1 MDTVATMRADNASL
15 RKIQSKLVQW
25 ELKENPLAP
34 LSATQTDFINRLTD
48 LANGNAVPQAGDGAG
63 SASSADH
70 EEQAPSGELPASLEQ
85 FKQSAC
91 VIDSTQNFLSWYNSI
106 DAEILEHFDDVYLEY
121 YEQLRARTSE
131 CDQMVQ
137 EIDVSLDSLRQL
149 TQEFN
154 FVSEKTASLH
164 QASESLLQD
173 QARLSDTGEE
183 IKKRLKYFTQA
194 ESISQRLHNPTFSV
208 SNETFVDMLN
218 TIDDCLEYM
227 RTNPTFS
234 EATAYA
240 VKYRACLS
248 KATQMMKAYVLGI
261 LSNATAQV
269 LTPKG
274 SGVPRSLEA
283 LDQPKVND
291 PTADAA
297 FVLFYGKFQASSPR
311 VKRITALIEERLDR
325 SPDYEQL
332 LGELH
337 QNYLTQRATIMSA
350 GVDQAIKDLAKK
362 HKGDHCAL
370 VRSACAFMVHI
381 CQDEHRLFY
390 QFFAKHSAQL
400 SIYMEGLCTILYDTL
415 RPYIIRIDHL
425 ETLAEICSILKVEM
439 LDEHVSYSPESLEA
453 FAKIVYQLLQDVQE
467 RIGFR
472 AQNYLESDI
481 RNYRPS
487 AGDLAY
493 PEKLEMM
500 ESIALSLQE
509 NQNPHVHLRRV
520 DSRSSIASG
529 MSVASLEATP
539 PSATD
544 SVLKV
549 RTGGSSPADMH
560 GMWYPTVRRTLVCL
574 SRLYRCID
582 KTIFQSLSQQ
592 ALAHCIYSVSTAAS
606 QIAQNRTTIDGEL
619 FEIKHLLILREQI
632 APFRVD
638 FTAKETSLDFSKVRT
653 AAYEL
658 LQKRKQLFSL
668 GSNNALLEFLLDGTP
683 QVREQ
688 LLDSRKDVDRQLK
701 TVCETFIKDA
711 TKQLVGP
718 VLTFIE
724 SAQSHLRNQPGGAKP
739 APVAG
744 AGGPTTPGTVP
755 AAGQSTGMA
764 LRMAPF
770 AAPQQISSIIQEC
783 LRNIKSKLAGL
794 QRSMQLYLANKDTEF
809 ILFRPIRNNIIGSF
823 VKLEQILMLNAY
835 SKDDLTIVSC
845 PSAEQISVL
854 LSSVNLA
861 GGATGEQPVPSFGK
875 PQPVRKISTSSIGS
889 NAAEAVPPA
898 KAPVE
903 KKVSFD
909 SGANTVVEIDRD
921 EEQDTEKGKEV
932 IVETQEAE
940 VPVEQ
945 SDQSE
950 SASAVQS

>member
-1 MDTVATMRADNASL
+1 METVATMRADNASL

-34 LSATQTDFINRLTD
+34 LSATQSDFINRLTD
-48 LANGNAVPQAGDGAG
+48 LANGNVPVSGGIIC
-63 SASSADH
+63 SVPLADDSKDH
-70 EEQAPSGELPASLEQ
+70 ATNEELPASLEQ

-106 DAEILEHFDDVYLEY
+106 DAEILEHFDDVYMEY
-121 YEQLRARTSE
+121 YEQLRSRTNE
-131 CDQMVQ
+131 CDQMLQ
-137 EIDVSLDSLRQL
+137 EIDVSLESLRQL

-154 FVSEKTASLH
+154 FVSEKTSSLH
-164 QASESLLQD
+164 RASESLLQD
-173 QARLSDTGEE
+173 QTRLSDTGDE

-208 SNETFVDMLN
+208 SNDTFVDILN
-218 TIDDCLEYM
+218 TIDDCIEYM
-227 RTNPTFS
+227 RVNPSFS
-234 EATAYA
+234 EASTYA
-240 VKYRACLS
+240 VKYRACLA
-248 KATQMMKAYVLGI
+248 KATQMMKTYVFGI

-269 LTPKG
+269 LAPKG
-274 SGVPRSLEA
+274 PGVPRSLEA
-283 LDQPKVND
+283 LDQPKIGD

-311 VKRITALIEERLDR
+311 IKRITGLIEDRLDR
-325 SPDYEQL
+325 NPDYEQL

-337 QNYLTQRATIMSA
+337 QSYLTQRATIMRS

-390 QFFAKHSAQL
+390 QFFAKQSAQL
-400 SIYMEGLCTILYDTL
+400 IIYMEGLCTILYDTL

-509 NQNPHVHLRRV
+509 NQHLPPQLRRA

-529 MSVASLEATP
+529 MSLASLETTP
-539 PSATD
+539 PTTD
-544 SVLKV
+544 PALKV
-549 RTGGSSPADMH
+549 RSGNSPADLH

-582 KTIFQSLSQQ
+582 KAIFQSLSQQ
-592 ALAHCIYSVSTAAS
+592 ALAHCIHSVSTAAG

-701 TVCETFIKDA
+701 MVCETFIKDA

-724 SAQSHLRNQPGGAKP
+724 AAQNHLRNQPSGGKTVTAAGSA
-739 APVAG
+739 APS
-744 AGGPTTPGTVP
+744 T
-755 AAGQSTGMA
+755 AATGSGQSTGMA
-764 LRMAPF
+764 LRMASF

-809 ILFRPIRNNIIGSF
+809 ILFRPIRNNIIGAF

-835 SKDDLTIVSC
+835 TKDDLTIVSC

-861 GGATGEQPVPSFGK
+861 GGSLAEQPVASFGSK
-875 PQPVRKISTSSIGS
+875 VQPTRKISTSSSVGS
-889 NAAEAVPPA
+889 NATETQQT
-898 KAPVE
+898 KAPIE

-909 SGANTVVEIDRD
+909 SGANTVVEIERV
-921 EEQDTEKGKEV
+921 EESEIEKGEEALVEV
-932 IVETQEAE
+932 QEAATN
-940 VPVEQ
+940 
-945 SDQSE
+945 QSE
-950 SASAVQS
+950 PTLAPE

>member
-1 MDTVATMRADNASL
+1 MENTASLRADNAHL

-34 LSATQTDFINRLTD
+34 LSAEQTDFINRLSD
-48 LANGNAVPQAGDGAG
+48 LASGNVASTTG
-63 SASSADH
+63 ASST
-70 EEQAPSGELPASLEQ
+70 EEKSDEASEELPSSLEK

-121 YEQLRARTSE
+121 YEQLRSRAGE
-131 CDQMVQ
+131 CDQMLK
-137 EIDVSLDSLRQL
+137 EIDVSLESLGKL

-154 FVSEKTASLH
+154 FVSEKTSSLH
-164 QASESLLQD
+164 EASESLLQD
-173 QARLSDTGEE
+173 QTKLSDTGEE
-183 IKKRLKYFTQA
+183 IRKRLKYFTQA

-208 SNETFVDMLN
+208 SNDTFVDILN
-218 TIDDCLEYM
+218 TIDDCIEYM
-227 RTNPTFS
+227 RVNPTFS
-234 EATAYA
+234 EASAYS
-240 VKYRACLS
+240 VKYRTCLA
-248 KATQMMKAYVLGI
+248 KATQMMKAYVTGI
-261 LSNATAQV
+261 LTNATAQV
-269 LTPKG
+269 MAPKG
-274 SGVPRSLEA
+274 SGAPKSLEV
-283 LDQPKVND
+283 LDQPKVGD
-291 PTADAA
+291 RSAEAA
-297 FVLFYGKFQASSPR
+297 FALFYGKFQASSAR
-311 VKRITALIEERLDR
+311 VKWITATIEERLDR
-325 SPDYEQL
+325 SPDYEHL

-337 QNYLTQRATIMSA
+337 SNYLTQRAAIMSS

-390 QFFAKHSAQL
+390 QFFAKPSGQL
-400 SIYMEGLCTILYDTL
+400 IGYMEGLCTILYDTL

-439 LDEHVSYSPESLEA
+439 LDEHVTYSPDSLEA

-500 ESIALSLQE
+500 ESIALSLQD
-509 NQNPHVHLRRV
+509 NSHHFHHNPQHLRRA
-520 DSRSSIASG
+520 DSRSSITSGVSMDTSLDTTASTAEHT
-529 MSVASLEATP
+529 M
-539 PSATD
+539 
-544 SVLKV
+544 KV
-549 RTGGSSPADMH
+549 RSGNSPADMH

-582 KTIFQSLSQQ
+582 KSIFQSLSQQ
-592 ALAHCIYSVSTAAS
+592 ALAHCIHSVSFAAA
-606 QIAQNRTTIDGEL
+606 QIAQSRTTIDGEL

-701 TVCETFIKDA
+701 TVCETFIRDA
-711 TKQLVGP
+711 TRQLVGA

-724 SAQSHLRNQPGGAKP
+724 AAQSYLKNQPTGGKATTTGV
-739 APVAG
+739 AAVAG
-744 AGGPTTPGTVP
+744 AGGK
-755 AAGQSTGMA
+755 STGMA

-809 ILFRPIRNNIIGSF
+809 ILFRPIRNNIIGAF
-823 VKLEQILMLNAY
+823 VKLEQILLLNAY
-835 SKDDLTIVSC
+835 TKDDLTIVSC
-845 PSAEQISVL
+845 PSGEQVSVL
-854 LSSVNLA
+854 LSSVNLT
-861 GGATGEQPVPSFGK
+861 GSGTGESTVPAFGRT
-875 PQPVRKISTSSIGS
+875 QTTDAQRKISTSSIGS
-889 NAAEAVPPA
+889 GAGAST

-909 SGANTVVEIDRD
+909 SGANTVVEIERIEHITATD
-921 EEQDTEKGKEV
+921 
-932 IVETQEAE
+932 VETEVENGQE
-940 VPVEQ
+940 VLVE
-945 SDQSE
+945 SLE
-950 SASAVQS
+950 GTVQGGNVADIKSIEG

>member
-1 MDTVATMRADNASL
+1 MDNVATLRADNANL

-34 LSATQTDFINRLTD
+34 LSTGQTDFINQLTD
-48 LANGNAVPQAGDGAG
+48 LVQGNNPAPVPSVGDSDNDVNEG
-63 SASSADH
+63 SV
-70 EEQAPSGELPASLEQ
+70 ELPASLES

-91 VIDSTQNFLSWYNSI
+91 VIDTTQNFLSWYNSI
-106 DAEILEHFDDVYLEY
+106 DAEILEHFDEAYLEY
-121 YEQLRARTSE
+121 YEQLRSRASE
-131 CDQMVQ
+131 CDTMLQ
-137 EIDVSLDSLRQL
+137 EIDESLGSLRKL

-154 FVSEKTASLH
+154 FVSEKTSSLH

-173 QARLSDTGEE
+173 QTKLSDSGEE
-183 IKKRLKYFTQA
+183 IRKRLKYFSQA
-194 ESISQRLHNPTFSV
+194 ESISQRLHNPTVSV
-208 SNETFVDMLN
+208 SNDSFADVLN
-218 TIDDCLEYM
+218 TIDDCIEYM
-227 RTNPTFS
+227 RVNPSFC
-234 EATAYA
+234 EASAYS
-240 VKYRACLS
+240 VKYRTCLA
-248 KATQMMKAYVLGI
+248 KAAQMMKVYVTNI
-261 LSNATAQV
+261 LANATAQV
-269 LTPKG
+269 LSPKG
-274 SGVPRSLEA
+274 GQGAAAPRSLEA
-283 LDQPKVND
+283 LEQIKVGD
-291 PTADAA
+291 RTTEAA
-297 FVLFYGKFQASSPR
+297 FALFYGKFQASAPR
-311 VKRITALIEERLDR
+311 VKRITGLIEERLDR
-325 SPDYEQL
+325 SPDYEIL

-337 QNYLTQRATIMSA
+337 QTYLTQRATIMSG
-350 GVDQAIKDLAKK
+350 GVDQAIKELAKK

-390 QFFAKHSAQL
+390 HFFAKPSEQL
-400 SIYMEGLCTILYDTL
+400 IGYMEGLCTILYDIL

-439 LDEHVSYSPESLEA
+439 LDEHVTYSPDSLEA

-467 RIGFR
+467 RVGFR

-500 ESIALSLQE
+500 ESIALSLQDSAAHH
-509 NQNPHVHLRRV
+509 QQHHPVPLRRV
-520 DSRSSIASG
+520 DSRSSIVSG
-529 MSVASLEATP
+529 MSLASQETASEAP
-539 PSATD
+539 ALRGRASN
-544 SVLKV
+544 
-549 RTGGSSPADMH
+549 SPADMH

-582 KTIFQSLSQQ
+582 KSIFQSLSQQ
-592 ALAHCIYSVSTAAS
+592 ALAHCIHSVSSAAAE
-606 QIAQNRTTIDGEL
+606 IAKNRTTIDGEL

-638 FTAKETSLDFSKVRT
+638 FTAKETSLDFSRVRT

-701 TVCETFIKDA
+701 AVCETFITDA
-711 TKQLVGP
+711 SRQLVGP

-724 SAQSHLRNQPGGAKP
+724 TAQNHLRNHP
-739 APVAG
+739 AGKAGPAGHQQQG
-744 AGGPTTPGTVP
+744 AGS
-755 AAGQSTGMA
+755 AMA
-764 LRMAPF
+764 LRLAPF

-783 LRNIKSKLAGL
+783 LRNIKTKLAGL
-794 QRSMQLYLANKDTEF
+794 QRSMQLYLSNKDTEF
-809 ILFRPIRNNIIGSF
+809 ILFRPIRNNIIGAF

-835 SKDDLTIVSC
+835 TKDDLTIVSC

-854 LSSVNLA
+854 LSSVNLSGSA
-861 GGATGEQPVPSFGK
+861 GPGGETTAAFGR
-875 PQPVRKISTSSIGS
+875 PQTTVEAQRKISSSSSVGS
-889 NAAEAVPPA
+889 GSLSV
-898 KAPVE
+898 KAPIE

-909 SGANTVVEIDRD
+909 SGANTVVEIER
-921 EEQDTEKGKEV
+921 TEDVAAAEDGAVEHAKEV
-932 IVETQEAE
+932 TADGTEA
-940 VPVEQ
+940 PKAL
-945 SDQSE
+945 E
-950 SASAVQS
+950 SSAPGQQVV

>member
-1 MDTVATMRADNASL
+1 MENVATLRADNANL

-34 LSATQTDFINRLTD
+34 LSTGQTDFINRLTD
-48 LANGNAVPQAGDGAG
+48 LVQGNNPSPTSTAGDSQDGAINEG
-63 SASSADH
+63 TV
-70 EEQAPSGELPASLEQ
+70 ELPASLES

-91 VIDSTQNFLSWYNSI
+91 VIDTTQNFLSWYNSI
-106 DAEILEHFDDVYLEY
+106 DAEILEHFDEAYLEY
-121 YEQLRARTSE
+121 YEQLRSRASE
-131 CDQMVQ
+131 CDTMLQ
-137 EIDVSLDSLRQL
+137 EIDESLGSLRKL

-154 FVSEKTASLH
+154 FVSEKTSSLH

-173 QARLSDTGEE
+173 QTKLSDSGEE
-183 IKKRLKYFTQA
+183 IRKRLKYFSQA
-194 ESISQRLHNPTFSV
+194 ESISQRLHNPTVSV
-208 SNETFVDMLN
+208 SNESFADVLN
-218 TIDDCLEYM
+218 TIDDCIEYM
-227 RTNPTFS
+227 RVNPTFC
-234 EATAYA
+234 EASAYSI
-240 VKYRACLS
+240 KYRTCLA
-248 KATQMMKAYVLGI
+248 KAAQMMKVYVTNI
-261 LSNATAQV
+261 LANATAQV
-269 LTPKG
+269 LSPKG
-274 SGVPRSLEA
+274 GQGAAAPRSLEA
-283 LDQPKVND
+283 LEQLKVGD
-291 PTADAA
+291 RATEAA
-297 FVLFYGKFQASSPR
+297 FALFYGKFQASAPR
-311 VKRITALIEERLDR
+311 VKRITGLIEERLDR
-325 SPDYEQL
+325 SPDYEIL

-337 QNYLTQRATIMSA
+337 QTYLTQRATIMSG
-350 GVDQAIKDLAKK
+350 GVDQAIKELAKK

-390 QFFAKHSAQL
+390 HFFAKPSDQL
-400 SIYMEGLCTILYDTL
+400 IGYMEGLCTILYDIL

-439 LDEHVSYSPESLEA
+439 LDEHVAYSPDSLEA

-500 ESIALSLQE
+500 ESIALSLQD
-509 NQNPHVHLRRV
+509 NAAHHHHHHPVPLRRV
-520 DSRSSIASG
+520 DSRSSIVSG
-529 MSVASLEATP
+529 MSLASQDTVNEAP
-539 PSATD
+539 ALRSRA
-544 SVLKV
+544 SN
-549 RTGGSSPADMH
+549 SPADMH

-582 KTIFQSLSQQ
+582 KSIFQSLSQQ
-592 ALAHCIYSVSTAAS
+592 ALAHCIHSVSSAAGE
-606 QIAQNRTTIDGEL
+606 IAKNRTTIDGEL

-701 TVCETFIKDA
+701 AVCETFITDA
-711 TKQLVGP
+711 SRQLVGP

-724 SAQSHLRNQPGGAKP
+724 TAQNHLRNQP
-739 APVAG
+739 AG
-744 AGGPTTPGTVP
+744 KA
-755 AAGQSTGMA
+755 AAGQQQGAGSAMA
-764 LRMAPF
+764 LRLAPF

-783 LRNIKSKLAGL
+783 LRNIKTKLAGL
-794 QRSMQLYLANKDTEF
+794 QRSMQLYLSNKDTEF
-809 ILFRPIRNNIIGSF
+809 ILFRPIRNNIIGAF

-835 SKDDLTIVSC
+835 TKDDLTIVSC

-854 LSSVNLA
+854 LSSVNLSGAA
-861 GGATGEQPVPSFGK
+861 GPGGETTAAFGRTQTGEAQ
-875 PQPVRKISTSSIGS
+875 RKISTSSSVGS
-889 NAAEAVPPA
+889 GHSV
-898 KAPVE
+898 KAPIE

-909 SGANTVVEIDRD
+909 SGANTVLEIERTEDVVTAEEAVE
-921 EEQDTEKGKEV
+921 QANEV
-932 IVETQEAE
+932 TAE
-940 VPVEQ
+940 VTETPNAPEMPAPGAQIV
-945 SDQSE
+945 
-950 SASAVQS
+950 

>member
-1 MDTVATMRADNASL
+1 MDNVATLKADNAVL

-25 ELKENPLAP
+25 ELKENALAP
-34 LSATQTDFINRLTD
+34 LSTGQTDFINRLTD
-48 LANGNAVPQAGDGAG
+48 LVTGQVPTGGSQPEAVKEAKDDG
-63 SASSADH
+63 
-70 EEQAPSGELPASLEQ
+70 LPPVSLEK
-85 FKQSAC
+85 FKQSPC

-106 DAEILEHFDDVYLEY
+106 DAELLEHFDDAYLEY
-121 YEQLRARTSE
+121 YDQLRSRATE
-131 CDQMVQ
+131 CDAMLE
-137 EIDVSLDSLRQL
+137 EIDVSLESLRKL
-149 TQEFN
+149 RQEFD
-154 FVSEKTASLH
+154 FVSEKTSSLH
-164 QASESLLQD
+164 RASESLLQD
-173 QARLSDTGEE
+173 QTKLSDSGEE
-183 IKKRLKYFTQA
+183 IRKRLKYFSQS

-208 SNETFVDMLN
+208 SNDTFVDILN
-218 TIDDCLEYM
+218 TIDDCIEYM
-227 RTNPTFS
+227 RVNPSFC
-234 EATAYA
+234 EASAYS
-240 VKYRACLS
+240 VKYRTCLA
-248 KATQMMKAYVLGI
+248 KATQMMKSYVMRI

-269 LTPKG
+269 LAPKA
-274 SGVPRSLEA
+274 SGIPRSLEA
-283 LDQPKVND
+283 MEQLKIGD
-291 PTADAA
+291 PTMEAA
-297 FVLFYGKFQASSPR
+297 FALFYGKFQASAPR
-311 VKRITALIEERLDR
+311 VKRITATIEERLDR
-325 SPDYEQL
+325 SPDYDVL

-337 QNYLTQRATIMSA
+337 QNYLTQRAAIMSG
-350 GVDQAIKDLAKK
+350 GVDQAIKELTKK

-390 QFFAKHSAQL
+390 QFFAKPSGQL
-400 SIYMEGLCTILYDTL
+400 IGYMEGLCTILYDIL

-439 LDEHVSYSPESLEA
+439 LDEHVTYSPESLEA

-500 ESIALSLQE
+500 ESIALSLQDAVH
-509 NQNPHVHLRRV
+509 NQHNHPAPLRRV
-520 DSRSSIASG
+520 DSRSSIVSG
-529 MSVASLEATP
+529 MSLASQDTTNEA
-539 PSATD
+539 SM
-544 SVLKV
+544 LKV
-549 RTGGSSPADMH
+549 RASNSPADMH

-582 KTIFQSLSQQ
+582 KSIFQSLSQQ
-592 ALAHCIYSVSTAAS
+592 ALAHCIHSVSGAAA
-606 QIAQNRTTIDGEL
+606 QIAQSRTSIDGEL

-701 TVCETFIKDA
+701 TVCETFITDA
-711 TKQLVGP
+711 SRQLVGP

-724 SAQSHLRNQPGGAKP
+724 AAQNHLRNQPGKVPGQPGGA
-739 APVAG
+739 A
-744 AGGPTTPGTVP
+744 
-755 AAGQSTGMA
+755 MA
-764 LRMAPF
+764 LRLAPF

-783 LRNIKSKLAGL
+783 LRNIKTKLAGL

-809 ILFRPIRNNIIGSF
+809 ILFRPIRNSIIGAF
-823 VKLEQILMLNAY
+823 MKLEQILTLNAY
-835 SKDDLTIVSC
+835 TKDDLTIVSC
-845 PSAEQISVL
+845 PSVEQISVL

-861 GGATGEQPVPSFGK
+861 GSGTGGEPTPAFGRTNSVEM
-875 PQPVRKISTSSIGS
+875 QRKISTSSTSSGS
-889 NAAEAVPPA
+889 AAA
-898 KAPVE
+898 KVAQIE

-909 SGANTVVEIDRD
+909 SGANTVVEIERPDDAGALAGDD
-921 EEQDTEKGKEV
+921 ERRAEEMQNV
-932 IVETQEAE
+932 VETPKDVTLDVTNATEAKSSE
-940 VPVEQ
+940 VL
-945 SDQSE
+945 
-950 SASAVQS
+950 

>member
-1 MDTVATMRADNASL
+1 MDNVATLRADNASL

-34 LSATQTDFINRLTD
+34 LSATQSDFINRLND
-48 LANGNAVPQAGDGAG
+48 LANGTVAPTAAGNI
-63 SASSADH
+63 ASMGEVETEPTS
-70 EEQAPSGELPASLEQ
+70 ELPASLEA
-85 FKQSAC
+85 FKQSSR

-121 YEQLRARTSE
+121 YEQLRARATE
-131 CDQMVQ
+131 CDQMLA

-154 FVSEKTASLH
+154 FVSDKTSSLH

-173 QARLSDTGEE
+173 QTRLSDTGEE
-183 IKKRLKYFTQA
+183 IRKRLKYFTQA

-208 SNETFVDMLN
+208 SNETFVDILN
-218 TIDDCLEYM
+218 TVDDCLEYM
-227 RTNPTFS
+227 RVNPTFS
-234 EATAYA
+234 EASTYS
-240 VKYRACLS
+240 VKYRACLA
-248 KATQMMKAYVLGI
+248 KAAQMMKSYVLGI
-261 LSNATAQV
+261 LANATAQV
-269 LTPKG
+269 LAPKG

-283 LDQPKVND
+283 LDQPMVGD
-291 PTADAA
+291 PTAEAA

-311 VKRITALIEERLDR
+311 VKRITGMIEDRLDR
-325 SPDYEQL
+325 SADYELL

-337 QNYLTQRATIMSA
+337 QNYLNQRAAIMSS

-370 VRSACAFMVHI
+370 VRSASAFMVHI

-390 QFFAKHSAQL
+390 QFFAKPSAQVI
-400 SIYMEGLCTILYDTL
+400 IYMEGLCTILYDTL

-439 LDEHVSYSPESLEA
+439 LDEHVSYSPDALEA

-509 NQNPHVHLRRV
+509 TQNPHPHLRRV
-520 DSRSSIASG
+520 DSRSSITSG
-529 MSVASLEATP
+529 MSLASLDTTAP
-539 PSATD
+539 AAD
-544 SVLKV
+544 AVLKA
-549 RTGGSSPADMH
+549 RPTGNSPADLH

-582 KTIFQSLSQQ
+582 KSIFQSLSQQ
-592 ALAHCIYSVSTAAS
+592 ALAHCIHSVSTAAG

-701 TVCETFIKDA
+701 MVCETFIKDA

-718 VLTFIE
+718 VLAFIE
-724 SAQSHLRNQPGGAKP
+724 QAQNHLRSQPGAASPSTGAT
-739 APVAG
+739 AAAG
-744 AGGPTTPGTVP
+744 
-755 AAGQSTGMA
+755 GQSTGMA

-783 LRNIKSKLAGL
+783 LRNVKSKLSGL

-823 VKLEQILMLNAY
+823 VKLEQILILNAY
-835 SKDDLTIVSC
+835 TKDDLTIVSC

-861 GGATGEQPVPSFGK
+861 GGTANDQPVAFFGGK
-875 PQPVRKISTSSIGS
+875 AQPAELQRKISTSSLSASS
-889 NAAEAVPPA
+889 NVAPPT
-898 KAPVE
+898 KAPIE

-909 SGANTVVEIDRD
+909 SGANTVVEIERV
-921 EEQDTEKGKEV
+921 EELDVEKGQEV
-932 IVETQEAE
+932 LAEGET
-940 VPVEQ
+940 EQ
-945 SDQSE
+945 AVSE
-950 SASAVQS
+950 

>member
-1 MDTVATMRADNASL
+1 MDVATMKADNASL

-25 ELKENPLAP
+25 EIKENPLAP
-34 LSATQTDFINRLTD
+34 LSTTQLDFINRLTD
-48 LANGNAVPQAGDGAG
+48 LANGNVAL
-63 SASSADH
+63 SSGGTGPCIEKECETND
-70 EEQAPSGELPASLEQ
+70 ELPASLER
-85 FKQSAC
+85 FKQSPC

-121 YEQLRARTSE
+121 YEQLRSRAGE
-131 CDQMVQ
+131 CDQMLQ
-137 EIDVSLDSLRQL
+137 EIDVSLDSLHKLRE
-149 TQEFN
+149 EFN
-154 FVSEKTASLH
+154 FVSEKTSSLH

-173 QARLSDTGEE
+173 QTRLSETGEE
-183 IKKRLKYFTQA
+183 IRKRLKYFTQA

-208 SNETFVDMLN
+208 SNDTFVDMLN

-227 RTNPTFS
+227 RVNPSFS
-234 EATAYA
+234 EASVYSI
-240 VKYRACLS
+240 KYRSCLA
-248 KATQMMKAYVLGI
+248 KATQMMKTYVVGI

-274 SGVPRSLEA
+274 SGVPRSLET
-283 LDQPKVND
+283 LDQQKVGD
-291 PTADAA
+291 RTAETA
-297 FVLFYGKFQASSPR
+297 FALFYGKFQASAPR
-311 VKRITALIEERLDR
+311 VNRISSTIEDRLDR
-325 SPDYEQL
+325 SPDYELL

-337 QNYLTQRATIMSA
+337 QNYLTQRAAIMSS

-370 VRSACAFMVHI
+370 VRSACSFMVHI

-390 QFFAKHSAQL
+390 QFFAKPSVQL
-400 SIYMEGLCTILYDTL
+400 IVYMEGLCTILYDTL

-439 LDEHVSYSPESLEA
+439 LDEHVTYSPDALEA

-509 NQNPHVHLRRV
+509 NTHHTHQLLRRV
-520 DSRSSIASG
+520 DSRSSIMSG
-529 MSVASLEATP
+529 VSVGSLDTTP
-539 PSATD
+539 PSAIEQA
-544 SVLKV
+544 LKV
-549 RTGGSSPADMH
+549 RSSNSPADMH

-582 KTIFQSLSQQ
+582 KSIFQSLSQQ
-592 ALAHCIYSVSTAAS
+592 ALAHCIYSVSSAAA
-606 QIAQNRTTIDGEL
+606 QIAQNRTSIDGEL

-701 TVCETFIKDA
+701 MICETFIRDA
-711 TKQLVGP
+711 SKQLVGP
-718 VLTFIE
+718 VLMFIE
-724 SAQSHLRNQPGGAKP
+724 AAQNHLRNHSEGSKASTGGA
-739 APVAG
+739 VAG
-744 AGGPTTPGTVP
+744 TTTSPEG
-755 AAGQSTGMA
+755 GQSSGMA

-809 ILFRPIRNNIIGSF
+809 ILFRPIRNNIIGAF

-835 SKDDLTIVSC
+835 TKDDLTIVSC

-861 GGATGEQPVPSFGK
+861 SGGNSESIVPSFGNAD
-875 PQPVRKISTSSIGS
+875 VRRKISTSSSIGNS
-889 NAAEAVPPA
+889 DAAQPL
-898 KAPVE
+898 KAPIE

-909 SGANTVVEIDRD
+909 SGANTVVEIERL
-921 EEQDTEKGKEV
+921 EQSEV
-932 IVETQEAE
+932 ELDQKVSLENQEARTTE
-940 VPVEQ
+940 NAPTE
-945 SDQSE
+945 
-950 SASAVQS
+950 

>member
-1 MDTVATMRADNASL
+1 MEAVATMRADNASL

-34 LSATQTDFINRLTD
+34 LSATQSDFINCLTD
-48 LANGNAVPQAGDGAG
+48 LANGNVPASAGNTPV
-63 SASSADH
+63 ADDNKDH
-70 EEQAPSGELPASLEQ
+70 AADEELPASLEK

-121 YEQLRARTSE
+121 YEQLRSRTNE
-131 CDQMVQ
+131 CDQMLQ

-154 FVSEKTASLH
+154 FVSEKTSSLH

-173 QARLSDTGEE
+173 QTRLSDTGDE

-208 SNETFVDMLN
+208 SNDTFVDILN
-218 TIDDCLEYM
+218 TIDDCIEYM
-227 RTNPTFS
+227 RVNPSFS
-234 EATAYA
+234 ETSTYA
-240 VKYRACLS
+240 VKYRACLA
-248 KATQMMKAYVLGI
+248 KATQMMKTYVFGI

-269 LTPKG
+269 LAPKG
-274 SGVPRSLEA
+274 SGAPRSLEA
-283 LDQPKVND
+283 LDQPKIGD

-311 VKRITALIEERLDR
+311 VKRITGLIEDRLDR

-337 QNYLTQRATIMSA
+337 QSYLTQRATIMRS

-381 CQDEHRLFY
+381 CQDEHRLFF

-400 SIYMEGLCTILYDTL
+400 IIYMEGLCTILYDTL

-509 NQNPHVHLRRV
+509 NQHPPHQLRRA
-520 DSRSSIASG
+520 DSRSSITSG
-529 MSVASLEATP
+529 MSLVSLDTTP
-539 PSATD
+539 PTNDPA
-544 SVLKV
+544 LKV
-549 RTGGSSPADMH
+549 RSGNSPADLH

-582 KTIFQSLSQQ
+582 KSIFQSLSQQ
-592 ALAHCIYSVSTAAS
+592 ALAHCIYSVSMAAS
-606 QIAQNRTTIDGEL
+606 QISQNRTTIDGEL

-701 TVCETFIKDA
+701 MVCETFIKDA

-724 SAQSHLRNQPGGAKP
+724 AAQNHLRNHPGGGKTA
-739 APVAG
+739 AVAG
-744 AGGPTTPGTVP
+744 AGPAVTP
-755 AAGQSTGMA
+755 AATTASGQSTGMA

-783 LRNIKSKLAGL
+783 VRNIKSKLAGL

-835 SKDDLTIVSC
+835 TKDDLTIVSC

-861 GGATGEQPVPSFGK
+861 GGSTAEQPIASFGSK
-875 PQPVRKISTSSIGS
+875 VQPMRKISTSSSIGS
-889 NAAEAVPPA
+889 NAAETQSV
-898 KAPVE
+898 KAPIE

-909 SGANTVVEIDRD
+909 SGANTVLEIERI
-921 EEQDTEKGKEV
+921 EAPEVEKGE
-932 IVETQEAE
+932 EALVDIRE
-940 VPVEQ
+940 AVTNQPDQPTSQ
-945 SDQSE
+945 SN
-950 SASAVQS
+950 